1 MTHSKAEK
9 SNFSDYFDVEKNAGL
24 VLTLFNNYFRAHNH
38 SGKIYDDFPDFFLFK
53 PSVLDG
59 HEIATRSSEKL
70 LLDDCAE
77 RAKTRDGYIGVT
89 KHRNPKL
96 GYYWLELSVMPFM
109 LGDPV
114 TKDNKGEFFYI
125 ITKFIEYAKQNPQ
138 MYGDLTAEIDS
149 DKDLALMLKE
159 ISKTADHLCE
169 TLKFYPEHM
178 LVSFNPKWPVGEV
191 KKLLN
196 SLKENDQDWC
206 ELFFEYLIYVMGKK
220 TKN

>member
-1 MTHSKAEK
+1 MTHGKATK
-9 SNFSDYFDVEKNAGL
+9 GNYSDYFDVEKNAEL
-24 VLTLFNNYFRAHNH
+24 VLALFNNYYRAHNH

-53 PSVLDG
+53 PSVLNG
-59 HEIATRSSEKL
+59 QEIATRSSEKML
-70 LLDDCAE
+70 LEDCAG
-77 RAKTRDGYIGVT
+77 RAKLRNGYIGVT

-109 LGDPV
+109 LGDQV

-125 ITKFIEYAKQNPQ
+125 ITKFIEYAEQNPQ

-159 ISKTADHLCE
+159 ISKIADRLCE
-169 TLKFYPEHM
+169 TLTYYPEQM
-178 LVSFNPKWPVGEV
+178 LVSFNPKWPISEV

-196 SLKENDQDWC
+196 SLKGNDQDWC
-206 ELFFEYLIYVMGKK
+206 EMFFEYLIYVMGKK
-220 TKN
+220 TRG